1 MADVLNRST
10 KELRHSVHSPDY
22 DQAEWLINPDLSAVD
37 GVPRSRWIIDGDSIR
52 LPDAGE
58 TAAFD
63 AADLAAA
70 KEAKIN
76 AINAKTGQLI
86 ESGSVIINGVS
97 ISTALTNQVSLQ
109 AIDALVSKGLTTWPQ
124 PISAIDGT
132 SYAITSLNDFNR
144 VAGIVA
150 TFVMTTKAVGRMLR
164 AQVLAADSIAAVSA
178 VEDNR

>member
-10 KELRHSVHSPDY
+10 KELRRSQHAPAY
-22 DQAEWLINPDLSAVD
+22 DPAEWIVNPDLSEVA
-37 GVPRSRWIIDGDSIR
+37 GVPQSRWIIDGDSIR
-52 LPDAGE
+52 PPDTGE
-58 TAAFD
+58 TEAFD

-70 KEAKIN
+70 KETKIA

-86 ESGSVIINGVS
+86 EAGSVIINGVS

-109 AIDALVSKGLTTWPQ
+109 AIDALVAKGLTTWPQ

-132 SYAITSLNDFNR
+132 SYAIISLNDFNR

-150 TFVMTTKAVGRMLR
+150 TFVMTTKAAGRTLR
-164 AQVLAADSIAAVSA
+164 AQVLAADSIAAVAA
-178 VEDNR
+178 VEDSR

>member
-10 KELRHSVHSPDY
+10 KELRRSQHAPAY
-22 DQAEWLINPDLSAVD
+22 DPAEWIVNPDLSAVAN
-37 GVPRSRWIIDGDSIR
+37 VPQSRWIIDGDSIR
-52 LPDAGE
+52 PPDAGE

-70 KEAKIN
+70 KESKIA

-86 ESGSVIINGVS
+86 EAGSVVINGVS

-109 AIDALVSKGLTTWPQ
+109 AIDALVAKGLTTWPQ

-150 TFVMTTKAVGRMLR
+150 TFVMTTKAAGRTLR
-164 AQVLAADSIAAVSA
+164 AQVLAADSLAVVNA